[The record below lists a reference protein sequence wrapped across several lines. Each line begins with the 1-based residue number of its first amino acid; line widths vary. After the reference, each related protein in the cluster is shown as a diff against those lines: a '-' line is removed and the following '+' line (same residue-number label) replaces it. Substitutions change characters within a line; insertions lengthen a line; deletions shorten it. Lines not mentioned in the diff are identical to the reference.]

1 MPRALM
7 ANNQKFSSNCQPY
20 GAQYGATA
28 TDPTYKYTSKP
39 QSPTTGLYYYGARWY
54 NTTLGRFLTRDPNP
68 GYRAQPQTMNPY
80 VYVVNNPLRYTDP
93 SGEWP
98 WDAATDWWNSLSPQ
112 QKGIVIV
119 AAIVV
124 VTVVAVVAVQPE
136 LIGVDAELGGAAA
149 ADLAVEGAADSA
161 TVAAD
166 VTADAGASTIGLEG
180 TSAGSSVTSQ
190 LLHSPVGNGAVSA
203 VINVGGYVGQSL
215 ATGQPVTLRGAL
227 GAGVSGFVSG
237 VLGSEGFEFT
247 DSASAA
253 GWLGN
258 NIAAG
263 ETSYLAGQV
272 AQGQAPTVG
281 GVLEAGLFSI
291 PAGGASEYYES
302 TFPGLRGVAFG
313 STFGLGQNLYDAIT
327 SIENIPNP
335 LGNIPL

>member
-1 MPRALM
+1 
-7 ANNQKFSSNCQPY
+7 
-20 GAQYGATA
+20 
-28 TDPTYKYTSKP
+28 
-39 QSPTTGLYYYGARWY
+39 
-54 NTTLGRFLTRDPNP
+54 
-68 GYRAQPQTMNPY
+68 
-80 VYVVNNPLRYTDP
+80 
-93 SGEWP
+93 
-98 WDAATDWWNSLSPQ
+98 
-112 QKGIVIV
+112 
-119 AAIVV
+119 
-124 VTVVAVVAVQPE
+124 
-136 LIGVDAELGGAAA
+136 
-149 ADLAVEGAADSA
+149 
-161 TVAAD
+161 
-166 VTADAGASTIGLEG
+166 
-180 TSAGSSVTSQ
+180 
-190 LLHSPVGNGAVSA
+190 
-203 VINVGGYVGQSL
+203 
-215 ATGQPVTLRGAL
+215 LRGAL